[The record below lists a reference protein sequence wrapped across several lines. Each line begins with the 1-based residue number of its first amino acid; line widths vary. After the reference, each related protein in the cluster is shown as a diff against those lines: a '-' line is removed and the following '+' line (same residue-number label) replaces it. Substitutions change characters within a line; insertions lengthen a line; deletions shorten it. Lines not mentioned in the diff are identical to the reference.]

1 MTMSTVDDQI
11 RLSKSLDSG
20 GTSWTVEE
28 DLPQSR
34 MHTARKKVVNSS
46 QLLFF
51 KCAAQSTL
59 RGGVARLRGGRSR
72 LRYRRPL
79 RRLATRAMRGTIQ
92 SSPACGTRRMSW

>member
-1 MTMSTVDDQI
+1 MTMSTVDDQK
-11 RLSKSLDSG
+11 RLSKSLSSG
-20 GTSWTVEE
+20 GTSWTVRRICKAECTRE
-28 DLPQSR
+28 
-34 MHTARKKVVNSS
+34 KKSS
-46 QLLFF
+46 QLLLFF

-92 SSPACGTRRMSW
+92 SSPARGTRRMSW